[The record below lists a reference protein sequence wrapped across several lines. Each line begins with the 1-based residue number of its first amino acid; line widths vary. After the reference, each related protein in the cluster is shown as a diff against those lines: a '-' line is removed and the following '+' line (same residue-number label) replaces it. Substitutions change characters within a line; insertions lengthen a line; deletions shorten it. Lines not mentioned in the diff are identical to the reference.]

1 LPDIFFGKV
10 SSILNIY
17 TIQYK
22 GLKVGSHSFEF
33 EINDKFFKEY
43 PEGEI
48 ERGNLVANVQLLKHS
63 TMLEFFIDIT
73 GEVEVVCDRCLEPFN
88 LPIEF
93 SGRLIVKIGNDEV
106 SDNDELWV
114 VSENE
119 FEVNIAQYL
128 YESVCLSLPISRY
141 HGIEGSNENDC
152 NPQMLNRIVTVG
164 SIEPKTNGTTDPRWD
179 ILKNLKKKK

>member
-1 LPDIFFGKV
+1 M

-22 GLKVGSHSFEF
+22 GLKIGSHSFEF
-33 EINDKFFKEY
+33 EIDNKFFKEY

-48 ERGNLVANVQLLKHS
+48 EQGNLVANVHLLKHS

-73 GEVEVVCDRCLEPFN
+73 GEVEVACDRCLEPLK
-88 LPIEF
+88 LPINY
-93 SGRLIVKIGNDEV
+93 SGRLIVKIGNDEI

-119 FEVNIAQYL
+119 FEVNLAQYL
-128 YESVCLSLPISRY
+128 YESICLSLPISRY
-141 HGIEGSNENDC
+141 HGIEGSSEKDC
-152 NPQMLNRIVTVG
+152 NPQMLSRIGSVG
-164 SIEPKTNGTTDPRWD
+164 SIKPKTNGITDPRWD
-179 ILKNLKKKK
+179 ILKNLKKKN

>member
-1 LPDIFFGKV
+1 M

-17 TIQYK
+17 TIHYK

-33 EINDKFFKEY
+33 EINDRFFKEY

-48 ERGNLVANVQLLKHS
+48 ECGKLVANVQLQRHS

-73 GEVEVVCDRCLEPFN
+73 GQVEVTCDRCLDPFN
-88 LPIEF
+88 LPIEY
-93 SGRLIVKIGNDEV
+93 SGRLIVKIGNDEI

-119 FEVNIAQYL
+119 HEVNLAQYI
-128 YESVCLSLPISRY
+128 YESICLSLPISRY
-141 HGIEGSNENDC
+141 HGIEGSSENDC
-152 NPQMLNRIVTVG
+152 NPQMLSRIGSVG